1 MTNRSKAR
9 VFLRVVAVICFA
21 LGCASKKGDDNS
33 NTTQGGGT
41 GGTVSSGSGGS
52 GAVNGMTGTG
62 GHASPGG
69 STGTSGNSAGMKGGA
84 GSSSPM
90 GGGAG
95 EGTTQGG
102 GGTSGT
108 PGDGGMTTPPVNLA
122 PSVRNPKYK
131 SVAPALG
138 DALPAADP
146 GTWTYTDID
155 GAVSRDGSPAGFYYK
170 FSKTGDKNLL
180 IYLAGGGACQDT
192 FFCNMNPPNKTMSLT
207 AESITSG
214 ILNVAGPSDEAQD
227 PTLER
232 WQSGIFK
239 DDQSNPVKDWNMV
252 FIPYVTGDVFAGA
265 KPNATVPNVD
275 GTFQFVGRTNM
286 LKFLA
291 RIVPTFKD
299 AKVVVLTGS
308 SAGGLGALLTAPF
321 IMDAYIDLGTGARGF
336 VVDDAG
342 PFFDDDYLEVCLQKR
357 YRDLFGL
364 NDAFPEDCP
373 DCKGD
378 GGGLTKAYLA
388 YLVDKY
394 PDNLLGGLIDSD
406 ADEIMSFFF
415 SEGLENCSYIDNPI
429 VGVAAYPEDRYK
441 MALQNLLDVHMKR
454 MSSYVWSGT
463 LHQNFFMTDSG
474 DRFYDMNGLQ
484 ETPAQW
490 LSKMLTGEM
499 ERVGL

>member
-9 VFLRVVAVICFA
+9 MFLRVVAATCFA
-21 LGCASKKGDDNS
+21 LGCSSKGDDDDMSANGGGAGS
-33 NTTQGGGT
+33 NVMGGT
-41 GGTVSSGSGGS
+41 GGSSASEG
-52 GAVNGMTGTG
+52 TGTG
-62 GHASPGG
+62 GHAAPGG
-69 STGTSGNSAGMKGGA
+69 NTGGSGNNGEVKGGA
-84 GSSSPM
+84 GMMSSAM

-95 EGTTQGG
+95 A
-102 GGTSGT
+102 SGN
-108 PGDGGMTTPPVNLA
+108 GDAGMSGSGSGGMTAPPVKLA

-138 DALPAADP
+138 EPLPAGTP
-146 GTWTYTDID
+146 GMWTYTDID
-155 GAVSRDGSPAGFYYK
+155 GAVSRDGSPAGFYYRP
-170 FSKTGDKNLL
+170 SATGNKNLI
-180 IYLAGGGACQDT
+180 IYLAGGGACQDN
-192 FFCNMNPPNKTMSLT
+192 FFCNMNPPNKDFSLT
-207 AESITSG
+207 AESIGSG
-214 ILNVAGPSDEAQD
+214 VFNVVGPSDEAQD
-227 PTLER
+227 PSLER
-232 WQSGIFK
+232 WNSGIFK
-239 DDQSNPVKDWNMV
+239 DDPANPVKDWNAV

-265 KPNATVPNVD
+265 KPNATVPDVE

-286 LKFLA
+286 LKFVS

-299 AKVVVLTGS
+299 AEVVVLTGS

-342 PFFDDDYLEVCLQKR
+342 PFFDDQFLEVCLQKR

-364 NDAFPEDCP
+364 NDSFPEDCET
-373 DCKGD
+373 CKGD
-378 GGGLTKAYLA
+378 GGGIAGAYLA

-415 SEGLENCSYIDNPI
+415 SEGLDDCSYIDNPL
-429 VGVAAYPEDRYK
+429 VGITVYPEDRYK

-490 LSKMLTGEM
+490 LTKMLNGEM

>member
-1 MTNRSKAR
+1 MTNRSKAL
-9 VFLRVVAVICFA
+9 VFLRVLAAALFV
-21 LGCASKKGDDNS
+21 LGCSSKGDDDDNNS
-33 NTTQGGGT
+33 GGSSSNMSNGTGGSGTSNAMGTGSGGHPSSAGGT
-41 GGTVSSGSGGS
+41 GGT
-52 GAVNGMTGTG
+52 
-62 GHASPGG
+62 
-69 STGTSGNSAGMKGGA
+69 GNSGGMKGGA
-84 GSSSPM
+84 GSSSSPM
-90 GGGAG
+90 GGEAGDGA
-95 EGTTQGG
+95 THGG
-102 GGTSGT
+102 GGTGST
-108 PGDGGMTTPPVNLA
+108 SSDGGMTAPPVNLA

-170 FSKTGDKNLL
+170 FSKTGDKNLI

-239 DDQSNPVKDWNMV
+239 DDPSNPVKDWNAV

-265 KPNATVPNVD
+265 KPNATVPDVD

-415 SEGLENCSYIDNPI
+415 SEGLEDCSYIDNPI
-429 VGVAAYPEDRYK
+429 AGVAAYPEDRYK

-463 LHQNFFMTDSG
+463 LHQNFFQTDSG
-474 DRFYDMNGLQ
+474 DRFYEMNGLQ

-490 LSKMLTGEM
+490 LTKLLSGEM